1 MFKAAW
7 SKFLKT
13 RSGLVVGPLPV
24 GTDPPVSRDRVT
36 TLWELQVALGGIVPA
51 DRQTQG
57 TACSTAGS
65 SKSDKTR
72 ARSRG
77 FLGQGPRQEP
87 TAKWHK
93 QLLGFCLLIVVTSM

>member
-1 MFKAAW
+1 MFKAAC

-13 RSGLVVGPLPV
+13 RSGLVVSPLQV
-24 GTDPPVSRDRVT
+24 GTDPSVSRDRVT
-36 TLWELQVALGGIVPA
+36 TLCELQVAPRGIVPA

-57 TACSTAGS
+57 AVCSTPGS

-72 ARSRG
+72 AQSRG
-77 FLGQGPRQEP
+77 FLGQGLRQEP

-93 QLLGFCLLIVVTSM
+93 QLLGFCLLIVVMSM